1 MGKRERTAVFS
12 AARSL
17 IERQGKS
24 MSIHQ
29 GDQYPLPVRIM
40 QGDAPLTPSD
50 VTDLRI
56 KVGSYMKSKSSGE
69 LTYDADR
76 GMWLFP
82 LTEEM
87 TRKLVGTSVPVQVG
101 VKLGTEIIY
110 SDVLTTRI
118 DYSEIKEEWSGA

>member
-1 MGKRERTAVFS
+1 MA
-12 AARSL
+12 
-17 IERQGKS
+17 
-24 MSIHQ
+24 IHQ

-40 QGDAPLTPSD
+40 QGSSPLTPSD

-56 KVGSYMKSKSSGE
+56 KVGSYMKSLADE
-69 LTYDADR
+69 QLTYDAER

-87 TRKLVGTSVPVQVG
+87 TRKLVGSVVPVQVG
-101 VKLGTEIIY
+101 VKLGSEIIY

-118 DYSEIKEEWSGA
+118 AYSEIKEAWSSV